1 MLSKEKIVNA
11 ILKNI
16 TPKKLV
22 VNIFKYAS
30 IFKNDFKYPTKQFGW
45 ENRSSI
51 PNVLIFCESEVWG
64 DVSKNIIDKEA
75 KTEK

>member
-30 IFKNDFKYPTKQFGW
+30 IFKNDFKYPTK
-45 ENRSSI
+45 
-51 PNVLIFCESEVWG
+51 
-64 DVSKNIIDKEA
+64 
-75 KTEK
+75 